1 MKFNKNEA
9 KPTVPSSRTTGIG
22 GNILLDGPL
31 ELNDFPKEKGSSSGK
46 NAMKLK
52 LMYPDYNGL
61 PITKRAK
68 IK

>member
-9 KPTVPSSRTTGIG
+9 KPTVSGSRTVGVG

-46 NAMKLK
+46 NGMKLK
-52 LMYPDYNGL
+52 LMHPKYNPQ
-61 PITKRAK
+61 PITNRAK
-68 IK
+68 AK